1 MPHALVEVRGVS
13 KRYGSLLVA
22 DNISLAVDAGE
33 VLGILGPNG
42 AGKTTLFNIMCGD
55 VAPDAG
61 SVHLDGRDVTS
72 LRPYERCRRGIGRS
86 YQIARPFGGLS
97 VFENVLVAALFGGRR
112 SERAANAVCMEVLEL
127 TGLRP
132 KANRLAGSLPLL
144 DRKRLE
150 FARAL
155 GTGPTVLLLDEIAG
169 GLTDNEAHEVVATIA
184 AIRDR
189 GVAVV
194 WVEHVIHA
202 LLAAATR
209 LVVLDAGRKIAEGDP
224 HDVIGSAE
232 VQRVYMGV
240 DVETAAVRGSE
251 TNAVGGIKTNAVG
264 GIKTDDTEAG
274 DGEAGV

>member
-1 MPHALVEVRGVS
+1 
-13 KRYGSLLVA
+13 
-22 DNISLAVDAGE
+22 
-33 VLGILGPNG
+33 
-42 AGKTTLFNIMCGD
+42 
-55 VAPDAG
+55 
-61 SVHLDGRDVTS
+61 
-72 LRPYERCRRGIGRS
+72 
-86 YQIARPFGGLS
+86 
-97 VFENVLVAALFGGRR
+97 
-112 SERAANAVCMEVLEL
+112 MEVLEL